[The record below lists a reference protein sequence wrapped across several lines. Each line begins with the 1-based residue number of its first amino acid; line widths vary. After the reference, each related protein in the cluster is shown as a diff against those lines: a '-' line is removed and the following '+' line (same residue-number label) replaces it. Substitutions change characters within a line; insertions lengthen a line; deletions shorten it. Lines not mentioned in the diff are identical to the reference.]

1 MEFSLPDGFQDR
13 VSGRG
18 LVLDGWAPQVTI
30 LNHPA
35 VGGFLSHCG
44 WNSLLEAVAAGV
56 PILGWPMEADQFVN
70 ARLLVE
76 DLGVAVKVCEGADTV
91 PDPVELG
98 RRIAQSMSQ
107 GLAER
112 KRAGEMKDEALAAVE
127 QGGSSQIDLERFVQD
142 LQKLQIEEKGEGIK

>member
-1 MEFSLPDGFQDR
+1 
-13 VSGRG
+13 
-18 LVLDGWAPQVTI
+18 
-30 LNHPA
+30 
-35 VGGFLSHCG
+35 
-44 WNSLLEAVAAGV
+44 
-56 PILGWPMEADQFVN
+56 MEADQFVN